1 MKNTHTSRFM
11 KSNTK
16 VILYHGSNQAV
27 YQPRINKNVFT
38 TDFGNGF
45 YVTANR
51 RQADIDW
58 IKFVIQNRMNN
69 IKDNSD
75 IVIGPT
81 ADGKLF
87 SVVNCWKHGNLDLD
101 EALLKLKPSVYSERY
116 CFKTERALKA
126 LTFIDKELVR

>member
-1 MKNTHTSRFM
+1 MK
-11 KSNTK
+11 
-16 VILYHGSNQAV
+16 ILV
-27 YQPRINKNVFT
+27 Y
-38 TDFGNGF
+38 
-45 YVTANR
+45 
-51 RQADIDW
+51 QADIDW

-101 EALLKLKPSVYSERY
+101 EALLKLKPSVYSEQY

-126 LTFIDKELVR
+126 LTLIDKELVR

>member
-1 MKNTHTSRFM
+1 MGNTHTSRFM

-16 VILYHGSNQAV
+16 VIFYHGSNQAV
-27 YQPRINKNVFT
+27 FQPRTNKNVFT

-58 IKFVIQNRMNN
+58 VKFVIQNRMNN
-69 IKDNSD
+69 IKDNAD

-101 EALLKLKPSVYSERY
+101 EALLKLKPSVYSEQY
-116 CFKTERALKA
+116 CFKTEKALKA
-126 LTFIDKELVR
+126 LTFVDKELVR

>member
-1 MKNTHTSRFM
+1 MENTHTSRFM

-27 YQPRINKNVFT
+27 FQPRTNKNVFT

-58 IKFVIQNRMNN
+58 VKFVIQNRMNN
-69 IKDNSD
+69 IKDNAD

-101 EALLKLKPSVYSERY
+101 EALLKLKPSVYSEQY
-116 CFKTERALKA
+116 CFKTEKALKA
-126 LTFIDKELVR
+126 LTFVDKELVR